1 MTSYCLFTA
10 RGTASGGFTITD
22 GVCTMALLDTTSTEY
37 ATLAAEVRINVSCL
51 EFACGIWMCHCRE
64 KSTRTANDS
73 ASTAHDSIPTAHD
86 TAHDSIP
93 TAHDTAH
100 DSISTA
106 HDFIPSTHNS
116 ITTAHDCIPIRHT
129 ILLLQHTVLSLQHT
143 VISLQH
149 MIRSRSTAHDFT
161 TTAYDSI
168 TTFHCLLCFSPLPDH
183 SRVSGDE
190 TSTDEHD
197 RL

>member
-37 ATLAAEVRINVSCL
+37 ATLAAEVRINVSCI
-51 EFACGIWMCHCRE
+51 EFVHEIWVCHCRKTSSE
-64 KSTRTANDS
+64 
-73 ASTAHDSIPTAHD
+73 